1 MAEVSANFDGLFP
14 VASINLSQ
22 RELAIHSFGFPHK
35 LRLGSFIQQ
44 SLENL
49 TRKKEG
55 R

>member
-1 MAEVSANFDGLFP
+1 MAEVSANFDGPFP
-14 VASINLSQ
+14 VASIDLSQ
-22 RELAIHSFGFPHK
+22 RALIIHRFGFPDE
-35 LRLGSFIQQ
+35 LRLRSFIQQ